1 MMKYLSNHASVRC
14 SERGITYYD
23 IQTILT
29 LVKPIHRTGIQ
40 FYYCREK
47 DIPYDFRNEENF
59 RKLIGWTVL
68 IGNNTIIT
76 TYRNL
81 SKKALKD
88 IKKKSKRKEYLN
100 W

>member
-1 MMKYLSNHASVRC
+1 MKYLSNHASVR
-14 SERGITYYD
+14 SLERGIRYND
-23 IQTILT
+23 IQTILA

-68 IGNNTIIT
+68 VSNNAIIT
-76 TYRNL
+76 AYKNL
-81 SKKALKD
+81 SKKVLRN
-88 IKKKSKRKEYLN
+88 IKKKSKIRGRHAA
-100 W
+100 